1 MIMKSY
7 NGSNEWIRWCIS
19 PCISFSRNTFHIHSF
34 RHFYWIIVIVVI
46 ITNKQTNTNPMNFPE
61 NQFQPNHHV
70 FYANSSLSLVL
81 IHFTSLILLDFFL
94 FVVCSFTHLFN
105 NTILSYSTI
114 QWWIR
119 NDLIDQFH
127 TFKIIISLFRI
138 ILVMI
143 DKQKSRCFKK
153 EEKRNGRQ
161 YPLCSLKAFMWTGLR
176 ASCTHQTLLL
186 TIVDL
191 HHRLFSLNLID
202 LDRMTR
208 ILPPWQEGRP
218 PQW

>member
-1 MIMKSY
+1 MNSMMYFSLYLLFKKY
-7 NGSNEWIRWCIS
+7 IS
-19 PCISFSRNTFHIHSF
+19 HSF
-34 RHFYWIIVIVVI
+34 LSSFLLNHSHSNKQ
-46 ITNKQTNTNPMNFPE
+46 TNKQTQILWISLKINFNPIIMY
-61 NQFQPNHHV
+61 V

-127 TFKIIISLFRI
+127 VFKKVISLFRI